1 MYPWGALVFV
11 KPPAQLE
18 KGGKKFEPKTTP
30 HIIVSLGQGPG
41 MTWNKTYGVVKLAKM
56 LGANRGS
63 RACIRYTTDIMFP
76 DVPTFPSRLKLTA
89 AGALGDANLPAPA
102 VPDVSEEWKL
112 IEDEG
117 ESSDDASELPNQC
130 QALLQSTF
138 FEAIVLDPEDASS
151 PEEAEIASIEASA
164 DIPPLQDDEVQP
176 QGIRAPR
183 AWRIDVF
190 DQRQVSVPPWS
201 RRPPA
206 VFPEAWILY
215 SKREQEAQRALWLA
229 SDPAGHRLQEAG
241 RNSFLADKAACRRG
255 GLNVQALR
263 VVGPGDTAAAPE
275 LLLFDAKCNSAS
287 GGVPSER
294 KNPGESILPCC
305 TNVCSRPQRKVQA
318 GSNEGLGGRQRRSCY
333 QENTRTYLS
342 SCVAILTARCAKM
355 LLARRLQS
363 ELRKTATY
371 STRRRERI
379 FIQ

>member
-1 MYPWGALVFV
+1 
-11 KPPAQLE
+11 
-18 KGGKKFEPKTTP
+18 
-30 HIIVSLGQGPG
+30 

-56 LGANRGS
+56 LGENRGS

-76 DVPTFPSRLKLTA
+76 DVPTFPIRLKLTA

-130 QALLQSTF
+130 QPLLQSTF

-151 PEEAEIASIEASA
+151 PEEAEIASIEASV

-206 VFPEAWILY
+206 VFPEA
-215 SKREQEAQRALWLA
+215 
-229 SDPAGHRLQEAG
+229 
-241 RNSFLADKAACRRG
+241 
-255 GLNVQALR
+255 
-263 VVGPGDTAAAPE
+263 
-275 LLLFDAKCNSAS
+275 
-287 GGVPSER
+287 
-294 KNPGESILPCC
+294 
-305 TNVCSRPQRKVQA
+305 
-318 GSNEGLGGRQRRSCY
+318 
-333 QENTRTYLS
+333 
-342 SCVAILTARCAKM
+342 
-355 LLARRLQS
+355 
-363 ELRKTATY
+363 
-371 STRRRERI
+371 
-379 FIQ
+379 